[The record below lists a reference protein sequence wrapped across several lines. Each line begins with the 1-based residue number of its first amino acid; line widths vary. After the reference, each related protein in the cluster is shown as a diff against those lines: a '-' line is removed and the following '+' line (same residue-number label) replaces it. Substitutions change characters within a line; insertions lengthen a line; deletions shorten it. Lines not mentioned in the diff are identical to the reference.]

1 MIDVR
6 RYNKLKE
13 KCSKYS
19 SWAIWKDAGEK
30 PKSNTDDLSVFDDD
44 LNICEKLNDKY
55 VFVGLNVSRTPE
67 NEPWRNFHSGDSH
80 QNDFKLRYALKD
92 TKFWGSYITDII
104 KDYPKKEGSDVQ
116 KYLKNN
122 PQVVKDN
129 IQTFKKELNLLS
141 DKKPILIAMGDASH
155 KILQNNLADEYGRI
169 YHITHYSSY
178 ISKEKYR
185 ERVLSQL
192 EDVE

>member
-1 MIDVR
+1 MIEVE

-13 KCSKYS
+13 RYGKCS
-19 SWAIWKDAGEK
+19 SWAIWKEDGEK
-30 PKSNTDDLSVFDDD
+30 PTSNLKIFNDE
-44 LNICEKLNDKY
+44 NICEKLNDKY
-55 VFVGLNVSRTPE
+55 VFVGLNVSKNPG
-67 NEPWRNFHSGDSH
+67 NESWRNFHSGARG
-80 QNDFKLRYALKD
+80 QNDYKLSFALKD

-104 KDYPKKEGSDVQ
+104 KNYPKKEASNVQ

-122 PQVVKDN
+122 HQVVKDN
-129 IQTFKKELNLLS
+129 IQTFEKELNLLS

-155 KILQNNLADEYGRI
+155 KILQNNLDDEYGRI

-185 ERVLSQL
+185 EKVLSQL
-192 EDVE
+192 KEVE

>member
-1 MIDVR
+1 MIDVG

-19 SWAIWKDAGEK
+19 SWAIWKEDGEK
-30 PKSNTDDLSVFDDD
+30 PTSNLEFFKDK
-44 LNICEKLNDKY
+44 NICEKLNDKY
-55 VFVGLNVSRTPE
+55 VFVGLNVSKIPG
-67 NEPWRNFHSGDSH
+67 NESWRNFHNGSPGQIDY
-80 QNDFKLRYALKD
+80 KLSFALKD
-92 TKFWGSYITDII
+92 TRFWESYITDII
-104 KDYPKKEGSDVQ
+104 KDYPEKEASNVQ

-141 DKKPILIAMGDASH
+141 DKKPILIGMGDASH
-155 KILQNNLADEYGRI
+155 KILKNNLDDKYGRI

-185 ERVLSQL
+185 ENVLFQL